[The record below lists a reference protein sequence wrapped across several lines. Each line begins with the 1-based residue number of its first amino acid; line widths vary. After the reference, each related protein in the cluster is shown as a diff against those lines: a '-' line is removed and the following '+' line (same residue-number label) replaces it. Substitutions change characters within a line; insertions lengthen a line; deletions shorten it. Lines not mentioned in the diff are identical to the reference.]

1 MTDLNVWSVDSD
13 DTFIVHGTGDVEA
26 ARRAVFD
33 HLLDLGDHTPDEAA
47 DRIYRLQP
55 DLTRCEG
62 PDCNFQVVTL
72 Q

>member
-1 MTDLNVWSVDSD
+1 MTDLNVWSVDSGD
-13 DTFIVHGTGDVEA
+13 AFLIHGTADVEA
-26 ARRAVFD
+26 ARRAVFQ

-62 PDCNFQVVTL
+62 PNCNFQVVTL